1 MSKFTLS
8 AVVNLFMNGA
18 KKAKG
23 EVGEINDELLAA
35 EKTAKRVNK
44 TLAQTKVGQ
53 GAMGRAGVPDVSD
66 TRTYRT
72 QRGVTGAR
80 GASGR
85 DFAAMAQGGGGTGL
99 VAAYAEVA
107 STLFAVTAAFMALS
121 NAAKVDQI
129 TKGLEIMG
137 ATAGVTLKNVSKGL
151 QEVTGFG
158 ITAADAMRTVALAS
172 SAGFSKEEIEDLGR
186 VAKGASIALGRDLGD
201 SMDRLIKGTVK
212 LEPELLDELGIMVR
226 LDDAVRDYAFA
237 NNKTASSLTQLERRQ
252 AFANA
257 VTAEGLKKFGD
268 LADNADPNPYDKLA
282 ASVRDLGTE
291 ILSFVNKGLKPFV
304 EVLANVPALALLPFT
319 YLLQSVSSKL
329 LPTFDS
335 AMGKAG
341 ETTEKY
347 ARKLSVIRDR
357 SDEITGSMT
366 AANNSLVAQGKIFS
380 NLKVQPGMA
389 NRKSE
394 IIGPGLVSPE
404 LSGISEKQLIK
415 AIDEEILSIKQKL
428 VTAEGVHTTRLTNQ
442 RDTLVSIKQKLTEIK
457 KEHNEI
463 LRIRNQEIAAQ
474 AQLNAQTAQQGIL
487 TEFNSNVFSKG
498 LLGATLT
505 GLGDVWSGI
514 IVPGMKESNK
524 VSKTLNGTLTGTAI
538 KFKTVGIAAATAG
551 RLIGMAFLQA
561 IPIIGQL
568 VMVGTIIYSIFAAF
582 ESEASK
588 QEKKLLENLKNINE
602 NAKEVNKQIGKAF
615 ERRDY
620 GAGFEAAINSL
631 GEIITALKEI
641 ENLRNKAFPDKTEEP
656 IVSKDFFSSVKRAY
670 NKTILDMEK
679 DPLAPKNLPGISF
692 GTLGVNTYNEMQ
704 KATAETSQEALAQN
718 NALLRVQDILGKEY
732 ADSLRE
738 RIKAQENEL
747 VVLDEANAKVK
758 GLASSWST
766 VGQEAIQLNKALKQ
780 YYGKP
785 ITETAYSPVIGA
797 LRNINVEVTAVQKAF
812 KGNTEQSGKA
822 LESMYNEFSKGGA
835 EAFGELDKLA
845 NDSTFSFLKAFN
857 EINNLDFTIKALEQ
871 TKDFATNADYIAA
884 IAKRAE
890 LTGIVIEKA
899 SSKQILLNATI
910 ANQKD
915 QELQKRQGLLN
926 LSKKQLDLEKS
937 VAQKALDIY
946 KTNRDI
952 ERLKATGTKEVS
964 EAQQSQ
970 DKISDARKLAD
981 IENKGLEI
989 RKGLIML
996 EFELEALKLTRAQET
1011 LNTTVT
1017 AISAFSEEGLKT
1029 GSEIAKAIY
1038 DGLENKD
1045 FKSFSKAIS
1054 GGANNLFP
1062 TDFTRLLAKEKTF
1075 TEAEIDSLYS
1085 YAAGAEYTAKAL
1097 GILNNVK
1104 ALSLALDG
1112 LTAKQTEQ
1120 VVDSVLAEAEAYTHL
1135 DNVAKRK
1142 LETDKQILENTNKRI
1157 EAQKTIRDLE
1167 EETQI
1172 LLRQAKAASE
1182 GREYSSIGD
1191 DRRAF
1196 ETSIGDLK
1204 KERAS
1209 IIESNRIAVE
1219 KLDIALMQANK
1230 SVTDLINQGAK
1241 DEIIAR
1247 AQNDAAEALRNYD
1260 AAMND
1265 AFNAL
1270 GKNTGETDK
1279 ATAALINFNASLA
1292 TVDSVIRDAKTQ
1304 GSNDLAIAQAGMGMN
1319 LMGAGGTFK
1328 SLVEQG
1334 AKDEK
1339 YGGDISKLL
1348 ANDSAM
1354 AKIRQATTDIEY
1366 MNIQAEGLNTIFSN
1380 MGAGITDAFTSMIDG
1395 SKDFKQ
1401 AFGDLAIS
1409 VIKDIAAMLTRML
1422 ILKTMST
1429 LLGMPMG
1436 GAGGVA
1442 PSGDVSGT
1450 FSGIKIPST
1459 TPGFANGGIIGL
1471 ANGGVTARGL
1481 QGIVTK
1487 PTYLVGEG
1495 RYNEA
1500 VVPLP
1505 NGRSI
1510 PVQMHGGK
1518 SQNNNVAVNVNIS
1531 NSGQVQSETQG
1542 QDMSNL
1548 GQAVALAVQKEL
1560 LAQKMPGGILNRYGA
1575 A

>member
-1 MSKFTLS
+1 MSIRLRAVLEMFTK
-8 AVVNLFMNGA
+8 GTD
-18 KKAKG
+18 KAQK
-23 EVGEINDELLAA
+23 EVGGINQQLDQAA
-35 EKTAKRVNK
+35 DNAARMNK
-44 TLAQTKVGQ
+44 NLSQTRVGQ
-53 GAMGRAGVPDVSD
+53 GAMARAGVPDVSD

-80 GASGR
+80 GAQGR
-85 DFAAMAQGGGGTGL
+85 DFAAMAQGGGGTGI

-137 ATAGVTLKNVSKGL
+137 ATAGVTLSNVSKGL

-172 SAGFSKEEIEDLGR
+172 SAGFSKDEIEDLGR

-226 LDDAVRDYAFA
+226 LDDAVRDYALA

-268 LADNADPNPYDKLA
+268 LADNANPNPYDKLA

-304 EVLANVPALALLPFT
+304 ELLANVPALALLPFT

-335 AMGKAG
+335 AMEKAG
-341 ETTEKY
+341 NTTEKY
-347 ARKLSVIRDR
+347 ARKLTLIRDR

-366 AANNSLVAQGKIFS
+366 AANDSLIAQGKAFS
-380 NLKVQPGMA
+380 NLKAQPGMA

-442 RDTLVSIKQKLTEIK
+442 KDTLVSIKQKLTEIK

-487 TEFNSNVFSKG
+487 TEFNSNIFSKG

-588 QEKKLLENLKNINE
+588 QKKKLLENLKNINE
-602 NAKEVNKQIGKAF
+602 NAKEVNKQIDKAF

-620 GAGFEAAINSL
+620 GAGFQAAINSL
-631 GEIITALKEI
+631 GEIIIALKEI
-641 ENLRNKAFPDKTEEP
+641 EDLKNKAFSSNKEEA
-656 IVSKDFFSSVKRAY
+656 IVSKDFLSSVKRAA
-670 NKTILDMEK
+670 K
-679 DPLAPKNLPGISF
+679 DSKASEFLASPLGALGLF
-692 GTLGVNTYNEMQ
+692 GKRTLEERE

-732 ADSLRE
+732 ADSLKN
-738 RIKAQENEL
+738 RIKLGEDEL

-766 VGQEAIQLNKALKQ
+766 VGQEAIQLNKTLKQ

-785 ITETAYSPVIGA
+785 ITETAYSPVIDS
-797 LRNINVEVTAVQKAF
+797 LRNINVEVVAVQKAF
-812 KGNTEQSGKA
+812 KGSAEQSGKA
-822 LESMYNEFSKGGA
+822 LESMYNELSKGGA
-835 EAFGELDKLA
+835 EVFGELDKLA
-845 NDSTFSFLKAFN
+845 KDPAYSFLKSFN
-857 EINNLDFTIKALEQ
+857 EIKNLDINIKALEQ
-871 TKDFATNADYIAA
+871 TEGFAENADYIDA
-884 IAKRAE
+884 IAKRTE
-890 LTGIVIEKA
+890 LTGILIEKA
-899 SSKQILLNATI
+899 SSKQITLNATI
-910 ANQKD
+910 ANQKNT
-915 QELQKRQGLLN
+915 ELQMRQGILN

-937 VAQKALDIY
+937 VAQKVFDIY

-964 EAQQSQ
+964 EAQQVQ

-989 RKGLIML
+989 RRALIML
-996 EFELEALKLTRAQET
+996 EFELEALKLTNAQES
-1011 LNTTVT
+1011 LSTTVT
-1017 AISAFSEEGLKT
+1017 AINAFSLSGLKI
-1029 GSEIAKAIY
+1029 GSDIAKEVY
-1038 DGLENKD
+1038 DKLENKD
-1045 FKSFSKAIS
+1045 FASFSKAINS
-1054 GGANNLFP
+1054 RASNLFP
-1062 TDFTRLLAKEKTF
+1062 TEFVGMLAGNKAFE
-1075 TEAEIDSLYS
+1075 EADVAALYS
-1085 YAAGAEYTAKAL
+1085 YAAGAEYTSKAL

-1104 ALSLALDG
+1104 ALSLQLDK

-1120 VVDSVLAEAEAYTHL
+1120 VVDSVLAEAEAYVHA

-1196 ETSIGDLK
+1196 ETAISDLQTA
-1204 KERAS
+1204 RDS
-1209 IIESNRIAVE
+1209 IIENSRITMDSLSMAV
-1219 KLDIALMQANK
+1219 D
-1230 SVTDLINQGAK
+1230 S
-1241 DEIIAR
+1241 
-1247 AQNDAAEALRNYD
+1247 ALRDYD
-1260 AAMND
+1260 RVSMNPESTPYALAMAEKALEDASRAYIEAA
-1265 AFNAL
+1265 ATGTAAL
-1270 GKNTGETDK
+1270 AVNTGETDK
-1279 ATAALINFNASLA
+1279 ATAALIKFNASLA
-1292 TVDSVIRDAKTQ
+1292 TVDSVIRDAKNQ
-1304 GSNDLAIAQAGMGMN
+1304 GRDNLAISKAGAGMS
-1319 LMGAGGTFK
+1319 LLGAGGTFN
-1328 SLVEQG
+1328 SLVEQA

-1348 ANDSAM
+1348 ADDEAM
-1354 AKIRQATTDIEY
+1354 AKIRQASTEIEF
-1366 MNIQAEGLNTIFSN
+1366 MNIQAEGLKSTFENIRTGIE
-1380 MGAGITDAFTSMIDG
+1380 GAFMSIIDG
-1395 SKDFKQ
+1395 SKNAKQ
-1401 AFGDLAIS
+1401 AFGEMAAAI
-1409 VIKDIAAMLTRML
+1409 IKDIAAMIIKML
-1422 ILKTMST
+1422 VFKTIEMGLNFLMPGLGTGVST
-1429 LLGMPMG
+1429 
-1436 GAGGVA
+1436 GA
-1442 PSGDVSGT
+1442 
-1450 FSGIKIPST
+1450 ST
-1459 TPGFANGGIIGL
+1459 AMHATPGSNIRRRANGGLIALANGGIMD
-1471 ANGGVTARGL
+1471 ARGGL
-1481 QGIVTK
+1481 QGIVSK

-1505 NGRSI
+1505 NGKSI
-1510 PVQMHGGK
+1510 PVQMHGN
-1518 SQNNNVAVNVNIS
+1518 SQSNNVAVNVNIS
-1531 NSGQVQSETQG
+1531 NSGQVQTETQG
-1542 QDMSNL
+1542 QDMGNL
-1548 GQAVALAVQKEL
+1548 GQAIAVAVQKEL
-1560 LAQKMPGGILNRYGA
+1560 IAQKMPGGILNRYGA